1 MSGWRC
7 HERGRGSGIGPLLS
21 RNRRGGVAQLARR
34 YSGLVERDMGE
45 LDNTHYGAR
54 EVRQLLHGKGEAA
67 STVASACCWGSRLAR
82 SRQIEASEQPH
93 RHCGAALNI
102 LVLITECKRT
112 S

>member
-1 MSGWRC
+1 MSVAVVPA
-7 HERGRGSGIGPLLS
+7 SGPLLS
-21 RNRRGGVAQLARR
+21 RYRRGGVAQLARR
-34 YSGLVERDMGE
+34 FSGLMLRDMGE

-54 EVRQLLHGKGEAA
+54 DVRQVLHGKGEAA
-67 STVASACCWGSRLAR
+67 PTAASACYWGSRLAR

-93 RHCGAALNI
+93 HRHCGARLVNI